1 MSLGPIEFD
10 NTRATFTADLSTG
23 GVLTVQGSDESHIH
37 GRLVCD
43 RTDYV
48 SLSTAGEIR
57 CEDDILVL
65 KQGDSQ
71 GGRVIIYDG
80 SDVGNHTRFL
90 GGNISTGQNPG
101 IQQYGD
107 QRPFDLLAG
116 AGQVRTNEL
125 SANKF
130 QFRDVGLISA
140 AGSNVSQ
147 LVIDNN
153 TGEVQKSQAS
163 GVLPG
168 TITPYYGHLAKNDGT
183 RVDHATVALSPGDVY
198 YAWDDNTGAYDTGW
212 GLCNGATYGSYVSPN
227 LLGRTIVGVG
237 QADIDSSISGGDMTT
252 RAMSG
257 TGGVDT
263 LSLSPSA
270 LPDHSHRYHDQQPE
284 MQSLAQLRRTDLGS
298 FGAVMRVQY
307 ALTNNAGSS
316 VDGIYLNEDNSK
328 VTTTRYT
335 GSNPTNSIGGI
346 FQKSDGT
353 NSFTQVRD
361 ADEQGAPFEMSS
373 AYYTLYYLIKLPD

>member
-10 NTRATFTADLSTG
+10 NTRAIFTNDVTITDDLSAGDDLKVEGDTVMTG
-23 GVLTVQGSDESHIH
+23 TLSAGGKINAANDIHIRSENNNGLAVG
-37 GRLVCD
+37 GRLRID
-43 RTDYV
+43 EHD
-48 SLSTAGEIR
+48 
-57 CEDDILVL
+57 
-65 KQGDSQ
+65 GDF
-71 GGRVIIYDG
+71 GIIMY
-80 SDVGNHTRFL
+80 
-90 GGNISTGQNPG
+90 GGNISTNSEPRIYLQSSSQNILEIVP
-101 IQQYGD
+101 
-107 QRPFDLLAG
+107 G
-116 AGQVRTNEL
+116 AGGILTNNL
-125 SANKF
+125 SANDLF
-130 QFRDVGLISA
+130 YRDASTISA
-140 AGSNVSQ
+140 AGTNVSQ
-147 LVIDNN
+147 LVVNN
-153 TGEVQKSQAS
+153 DTGEVQKTQAS

-168 TITPYYGHLAKNDGT
+168 AITPYYGHLANPDGD
-183 RVDHATVALSPGDVY
+183 RVDHATVASTPGAVY

-237 QADIDSSISGGDMTT
+237 QADIDSSISGGAMTT
-252 RAMSG
+252 RAMSA

-284 MQSLAQLRRTDLGS
+284 MQSLAQVRRTDLGT

-335 GSNPTNSIGGI
+335 GSTPSNSIGGI